1 MLQGQLVRHRTMWAS
16 SLRFAAL
23 ALLPTSALGAQK
35 VFNLNIVNAKLS
47 PDGFVRDTVV
57 PNGTFP
63 GPTFK
68 LTKGDSVV
76 IHTHNQLTSPDMR
89 RSTSIHWHGFF
100 QARTSGMD
108 GPSFVNQCPIAP
120 GTTFDYVFDTAG
132 QTGNYWYHSHLSTQY
147 CDGLRGAFVV
157 YDPNDPLAH
166 LYDVDDGKSFIGQDI
181 DRLPDVLAPAG
192 QNSFFKTGIV
202 PVQDSGLINGK
213 GRYAGGPL
221 GLALQVGYWTV
232 ASIAFCADHPCRFR
246 VFSLSC
252 RPFMTLSFD
261 NHTFDVIELDGVEHD
276 PVPFQTQISMPVF
289 VVAQRISIVL
299 NANQTVDNYWVRCFQ
314 SPTGGSPAN
323 NPNFQPN
330 LTLAILRYVGAPA
343 VEPTTVNT
351 PGAKLDDGLM
361 HPIASEGPG
370 NLGSGPADLAVTL
383 NIAQPNAPFFDIN
396 GIVRSI
402 FRLPCAVLMLLGSR
416 TSLPPTDFLPS
427 EQVIILKPNAIIDIS
442 IPGGGAHPFHLHG
455 HNFDVVL
462 QPNAVTPNYVNPA
475 RRDVQPINGG
485 NTTFRFFS
493 NNPGAWFLHCHIDWH
508 LEAGLAVVF
517 GESPAANIA
526 GPQSQIQTDQWKALC
541 PTYDDLAP
549 EFQ

>member
-1 MLQGQLVRHRTMWAS
+1 MWTSSVR
-16 SLRFAAL
+16 LAAP
-23 ALLPTSALGAQK
+23 ALLATSAFGAQI
-35 VFNLNIVNAKLS
+35 VFNLDIVNAKLS

-63 GPTFK
+63 GPTFAVN
-68 LTKGDSVV
+68 KGDSVV
-76 IHTHNQLTSPDMR
+76 IHTHNKLTSPGMR

-120 GTTFDYVFDTAG
+120 GATFDYVFDTAG

-157 YDPNDPLAH
+157 YAEWYH
-166 LYDVDDGKSFIGQDI
+166 
-181 DRLPDVLAPAG
+181 VLAPAG

-213 GRYAGGPL
+213 GRYNTGDLVPYAVISVTQGKR
-221 GLALQVGYWTV
+221 Y
-232 ASIAFCADHPCRFR
+232 RFR

-276 PVPFQTQISMPVF
+276 PMPFQNADVYA
-289 VVAQRISIVL
+289 AQRISIVL
-299 NANQTVDNYWVRCFQ
+299 NANQTVDNYWIRAP
-314 SPTGGSPAN
+314 PTGGNPIN
-323 NPNFQPN
+323 NPNFN
-330 LTLAILRYVGAPA
+330 ASLTLAILRYVGAPE
-343 VEPTTVNT
+343 VEPTTVNV
-351 PGAKLDDGLM
+351 PGAKLDDSLM

-370 NLGSGPADLAVTL
+370 NLGSGPADYALVL
-383 NIAQPNAPFFDIN
+383 NITQPNAPFFDIN
-396 GIVRSI
+396 NISYI
-402 FRLPCAVLMLLGSR
+402 SP
-416 TSLPPTDFLPS
+416 SLPALLQLLSGASKPTDFLPS
-427 EQVIILKPNAIIDIS
+427 EQLFLLPPNSIIDIT

-462 QPNAVTPNYVNPA
+462 QPNALTPNYVNPA

-508 LEAGLAVVF
+508 LEAGLAIIF
-517 GESPAANIA
+517 GESPSANIA
-526 GPQSQIQTDQWKALC
+526 GPQSQIQTAQWKELC

>member
-1 MLQGQLVRHRTMWAS
+1 MLGCL
-16 SLRFAAL
+16 AAL
-23 ALLPTSALGAQK
+23 TLLPTAFSAQV
-35 VFNLNIVNAKLS
+35 VFNLDIVNANLA
-47 PDGFVRDTVV
+47 PDGFTRSTVV

-76 IHTHNQLTSPDMR
+76 IHTHNKLTDPNMR

-120 GTTFDYVFDTAG
+120 SSTFDYVFDTVSISHS
-132 QTGNYWYHSHLSTQY
+132 YWYHSHLSTQY

-157 YDPNDPLAH
+157 YDPADPLAH
-166 LYDVDDGKSFIGQDI
+166 LYDVDDDSTII
-181 DRLPDVLAPAG
+181 TLAEWYHVLAPAG
-192 QNSFFKTGIV
+192 QDSFFKTGIV

-221 GLALQVGYWTV
+221 VPYAVISVTKGLRY
-232 ASIAFCADHPCRFR
+232 RFR

-276 PVPFQTQISMPVF
+276 PVPFQNADVYA
-289 VVAQRISIVL
+289 AQRISIVL
-299 NANQTVDNYWVRCFQ
+299 NANQTVGNYWIRAPPV
-314 SPTGGSPAN
+314 GGSPAN
-323 NPNFQPN
+323 NPNFQAN

-343 VEPTTVNT
+343 VEPTTVNV
-351 PGAKLDDGLM
+351 PGAKLDDSLM

-370 NLGSGPADLAVTL
+370 KLGSGPPDFAMVL

-396 GIVRSI
+396 GISYQS
-402 FRLPCAVLMLLGSR
+402 P
-416 TSLPPTDFLPS
+416 SLPVLLQLLSGASKPTDFLPS
-427 EQVIILKPNAIIDIS
+427 EQLILLPPNKIIDIT
-442 IPGGGAHPFHLHG
+442 IPGTGAHPFHLHG
-455 HNFDVVL
+455 HNFDVIVESS
-462 QPNAVTPNYVNPA
+462 PTAPSATPNFVNPP
-475 RRDVQPINGG
+475 RRDVVPINGG

-493 NNPGAWFLHCHIDWH
+493 GNPGAWFLHCHIDWH

-517 GESPAANIA
+517 GESPSANIA
-526 GPQSQIQTDQWKALC
+526 GPQSQIVQPDWSALC
-541 PTYDDLAP
+541 PAYDNLAP
-549 EFQ
+549 ELQ

>member
-1 MLQGQLVRHRTMWAS
+1 MFAT
-16 SLRFAAL
+16 SLRFAVL
-23 ALLPTSALGAQK
+23 SLLPTVFAAQK
-35 VFNLNIVNAKLS
+35 IFDLDIVNVKLS
-47 PDGFVRDTVV
+47 PDGFERDTVSAG
-57 PNGTFP
+57 GTFP
-63 GPTFK
+63 GTLFS
-68 LTKGDSVV
+68 LQKGDSVV
-76 IHTHNQLTSPDMR
+76 IHTHNKLTSPDMR

-120 GTTFDYVFDTAG
+120 STSFDYVFDTAG

-166 LYDVDDGKSFIGQDI
+166 LYDVDDESTII
-181 DRLPDVLAPAG
+181 TLAEWYHVLAPAG

-213 GRYAGGPL
+213 GRFAGGPL
-221 GLALQVGYWTV
+221 VPYAVITVTKGLRY
-232 ASIAFCADHPCRFR
+232 RFR
-246 VFSLSC
+246 VFSLAC

-261 NHTFDVIELDGVEHD
+261 NHTFDVMELDGVEHD
-276 PVPFQTQISMPVF
+276 PMPFQNADVYA
-289 VVAQRISIVL
+289 AQRISLIL
-299 NANQTVDNYWVRCFQ
+299 HANQTVDNYWIRAPPV
-314 SPTGGSPAN
+314 GGSPSN
-323 NPNFQPN
+323 NPHFQAN
-330 LTLAILRYVGAPA
+330 LTLAILRYVGAPE
-343 VEPTTVNT
+343 VEPTTVNV
-351 PGAKLDDGLM
+351 PGPKLDDGLM

-370 NLGSGPADLAVTL
+370 NLGSAPADLALTL
-383 NIAQPNAPFFDIN
+383 NVAQPTPPFFEIN
-396 GIVRSI
+396 GISY
-402 FRLPCAVLMLLGSR
+402 LSP
-416 TSLPPTDFLPS
+416 SLPVLLQLLSGASKPQDFLPS
-427 EQVIILKPNAIIDIS
+427 EQVILLPSNSIIEINIQID

-462 QPNAVTPNYVNPA
+462 QPNAVVPNFVNPA
-475 RRDVQPINGG
+475 RRDVQPITGT

-517 GESPAANIA
+517 GESPAANIK
-526 GPQSQIQTDQWKALC
+526 GPQSQIVQPDWSALC
-541 PTYDDLAP
+541 PTYDNLAP

>member
-1 MLQGQLVRHRTMWAS
+1 MLAS

-23 ALLPTSALGAQK
+23 SLLPTVFAAQK
-35 VFNLNIVNAKLS
+35 VFNLDIVNAQLS
-47 PDGFVRDTVV
+47 PDGFVRDTVS

-63 GPTFK
+63 GPTFA
-68 LTKGDSVV
+68 LNKGDSVV
-76 IHTHNQLTSPDMR
+76 IHTHNKLTDPDMR

-166 LYDVDDGKSFIGQDI
+166 LYDVDDDKSRIWI
-181 DRLPDVLAPAG
+181 DHSTIITLAEWYHVLAPAG

-213 GRYAGGPL
+213 GRYVGGPL
-221 GLALQVGYWTV
+221 VPYAVITVKQGLRY
-232 ASIAFCADHPCRFR
+232 RFR
-246 VFSLSC
+246 IFALSC
-252 RPFMTLSFD
+252 RPFMTISFD
-261 NHTFDVIELDGVEHD
+261 NHTFDAMELDGVEHD
-276 PVPFQTQISMPVF
+276 PVAFQNADVYA
-289 VVAQRISIVL
+289 AQRISIIL
-299 NANQTVDNYWVRCFQ
+299 NANHSNNISWFPHTDPRTAHRRKRGQQPELHVTLFD
-314 SPTGGSPAN
+314 PT
-323 NPNFQPN
+323 
-330 LTLAILRYVGAPA
+330 LTRAILRYEGAPD
-343 VEPTTVNT
+343 VEPTTVEV
-351 PGAKLDDGLM
+351 PGLKMDDSLM

-370 NLGSGPADLAVTL
+370 NLGSAPADFAVTL

-396 GIVRSI
+396 GVSY
-402 FRLPCAVLMLLGSR
+402 LSP
-416 TSLPPTDFLPS
+416 SLPVLLQLLSGAAKPTDLLPS
-427 EQVIILKPNAIIDIS
+427 EQVIILPSNKIIEIS
-442 IPGGGAHPFHLHG
+442 IPGTGAHPFHLHG

-462 QPNAVTPNYVNPA
+462 ESNAVTPNFVNPP
-475 RRDVQPINGG
+475 RRDVTPINGG

-493 NNPGAWFLHCHIDWH
+493 GNPGAWFLHCHIDWH

-526 GPQSQIQTDQWKALC
+526 GPQSQIQQPDWKQLC
-541 PTYDDLAP
+541 PTYDALAP

>member
-1 MLQGQLVRHRTMWAS
+1 MWTS
-16 SLRFAAL
+16 SLRLAAP
-23 ALLPTSALGAQK
+23 ALLATSALGAQV
-35 VFNLNIVNAKLS
+35 VFNLDIVNAKLS

-63 GPTFK
+63 GPTFAVN
-68 LTKGDSVV
+68 KGDSVV
-76 IHTHNQLTSPDMR
+76 IHTHNKLTSPDMR

-120 GTTFDYVFDTAG
+120 GATFDYVFDTAG

-157 YDPNDPLAH
+157 YDSTIITLAEWYH
-166 LYDVDDGKSFIGQDI
+166 
-181 DRLPDVLAPAG
+181 VLAPAG

-213 GRYAGGPL
+213 GRYNTGDLVPYAVISVTQGKR
-221 GLALQVGYWTV
+221 Y
-232 ASIAFCADHPCRFR
+232 RFR

-276 PVPFQTQISMPVF
+276 PMPFQNADVYA
-289 VVAQRISIVL
+289 AQRISIVL
-299 NANQTVDNYWVRCFQ
+299 NANQSIDNYWIRAP
-314 SPTGGSPAN
+314 PTGGNPIN
-323 NPNFQPN
+323 NPNFN
-330 LTLAILRYVGAPA
+330 ASLTLAILRYVGAPE
-343 VEPTTVNT
+343 VEPTT
-351 PGAKLDDGLM
+351 
-361 HPIASEGPG
+361 GPG
-370 NLGSGPADLAVTL
+370 NLGSGPADYALVL
-383 NIAQPNAPFFDIN
+383 NITQPNAPFFDIN
-396 GIVRSI
+396 NISYMS
-402 FRLPCAVLMLLGSR
+402 P
-416 TSLPPTDFLPS
+416 SLPALLQLLSGASKPTDFLPS
-427 EQVIILKPNAIIDIS
+427 EQLFLLPPNSIIDIT

-462 QPNAVTPNYVNPA
+462 QPNALTPNYVNPA

-508 LEAGLAVVF
+508 LEAGLAIIF
-517 GESPAANIA
+517 GESPSANIA
-526 GPQSQIQTDQWKALC
+526 GPQSQIQTAQWKELC